1 MGLRIALQLA
11 LVHMTGS
18 YWMGG
23 RSGRSFSGVYSAPSG
38 TTIRVAWGLNSLV
51 KQINLS
57 PQKRNLEVMFWAVDF
72 LSVLNSCHCLASLPL
87 SASPHNLHKQSQ
99 KSADFTGNLQPR

>member
-38 TTIRVAWGLNSLV
+38 TTIRVA
-51 KQINLS
+51 
-57 PQKRNLEVMFWAVDF
+57 
-72 LSVLNSCHCLASLPL
+72 
-87 SASPHNLHKQSQ
+87 
-99 KSADFTGNLQPR
+99 